1 VAAPSTHVLLLTGPP
16 GSGKTTALRRS
27 LAALDDSWSLAGFYT
42 EEIRMAGVRRG
53 FRAVTLDGTVRDL
66 ARDDI
71 RGAARVARYGVDL
84 SVMDAL
90 AATLRAAR
98 PVDAWFVDEIGTM
111 ECLSLRFVAA
121 MRALLEGVVPVV
133 ATIAL
138 RGGGFIAEVKRRP
151 DVELWTL
158 GRGSRDAVPAAIVAW
173 LQSRRAPPPRGA
185 PGPDVAH
192 G

>member
-98 PVDAWFVDEIGTM
+98 PVDAWFVDEIGKM
-111 ECLSLRFVAA
+111 ECLSTRFVAA
-121 MRALLEGVVPVV
+121 MGRLLSSPHPVV
-133 ATIAL
+133 ATVGQ
-138 RGGGFIAEVKRRP
+138 RGGGFIAEVKSRL
-151 DVELWTL
+151 DGEVWTVTLANRDGLPARVL
-158 GRGSRDAVPAAIVAW
+158 GWLSAV
-173 LQSRRAPPPRGA
+173 LPR
-185 PGPDVAH
+185 V
-192 G
+192 